1 MLLSKAYNICNR
13 DAVIIIIVIVMT
25 KTSHFVKI
33 FNTSQSLNSN
43 SATFGSDRKW
53 LSCYIWQLSPLSSLC
68 PNAPYASQAPYTIYT
83 PYAHYLPYTP
93 YATYAPYVPYAP
105 RSSFI
110 HS

>member
-25 KTSHFVKI
+25 KTSLLVKI
-33 FNTSQSLNSN
+33 FNTFQSLNSN

-53 LSCYIWQLSPLSSLC
+53 LSCYIWQLSPIRLSRPLD
-68 PNAPYASQAPYTIYT
+68 
-83 PYAHYLPYTP
+83 HYVPYTP